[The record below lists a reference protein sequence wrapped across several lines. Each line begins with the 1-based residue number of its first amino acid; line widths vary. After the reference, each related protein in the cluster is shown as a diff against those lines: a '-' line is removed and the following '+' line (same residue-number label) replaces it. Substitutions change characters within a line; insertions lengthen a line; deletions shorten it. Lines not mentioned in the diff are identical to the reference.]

1 MSNNAASYSKCYH
14 ALLWILFCFVFSPDK
29 YLTRSTNYCSA
40 QSSLGNDHESY
51 STMTSHI
58 YSYDQFVEALGI
70 HHDDRDTSLAD
81 SFDYSKVYRD
91 LYLTYMNSSHDF
103 REVVHQQVVPLFRD
117 ASTKRS
123 QGLDFWSL
131 PCNFCESTF
140 TTAMVLVR
148 KSGENALLLES
159 FVRNLGVLFCRL
171 GKFASKYTVRLLFI
185 LLVLNIKFI

>member
-1 MSNNAASYSKCYH
+1 MSNNATSYSKCYH

-91 LYLTYMNSSHDF
+91 LYLAYINSAHDF
-103 REVVHQQVVPLFRD
+103 QEVVHQQVVPVFRD
-117 ASTKRS
+117 ASAKRS
-123 QGLDFWSL
+123 QGLDLWSL

-140 TTAMVLVR
+140 TTAMELVR

-159 FVRNLGVLFCRL
+159 FIRNIGVLFCRL
-171 GKFASKYTVRLLFI
+171 GKFASKYTVRVLLFY
-185 LLVLNIKFI
+185 